1 VAVSE
6 FELIRRI
13 AGIVGT
19 ARQGVTVGIGDDA
32 AVLPPD
38 LVWTCDLLV
47 EDVHF
52 RRRTTSYADL
62 GWKALAVNVSDVAAM
77 GADPLGALVGLV
89 VGDGVTAEDVEELY
103 RGLDACATAY
113 GCPVVGGDVSR
124 GPELSLAVTALGRT
138 ASPVLRSGARPGDV
152 LAVTGPLGG
161 SGAGWHH
168 LDGRI
173 ALPEEL
179 AAHVDRRH
187 RRPQPRLAEAR
198 VLAGRVHAML
208 DVSDGIASDA
218 LRLAEASRV
227 TTVVD
232 LDALPL
238 DRGVAEAAAGL
249 GVAPGVLAA
258 TGGEDYE
265 LLVALDPADVADA
278 GVPLHV
284 VGRVEEGPVAVR
296 FTGAGSADAL
306 GGWDHLGA

>member
-19 ARQGVTVGIGDDA
+19 AREGVTVGIGDDA

-52 RRRTTSYADL
+52 RRHTTSFDDL

-77 GADPLGALVGLV
+77 GAVPLGALVGLV
-89 VGDGVTAEDVEELY
+89 VGEGVSAEDVEELY
-103 RGLDACATAY
+103 RGLAACATAY

-124 GPELSLAVTALGRT
+124 GPDLSLAVTALGRT
-138 ASPVLRSGARPGDV
+138 PTPVLRSGAGAGDV

-161 SGAGWHH
+161 SGAGWH
-168 LDGRI
+168 LLEGRA
-173 ALPEEL
+173 ALPADV
-179 AAHVDRRH
+179 AAHVAARH
-187 RRPQPRLAEAR
+187 RRPRPRLAESR
-198 VLAGRVHAML
+198 TLAASVHAML

-218 LRLAEASRV
+218 LRLAESSGLAV
-227 TTVVD
+227 VVD

-238 DRGVAEAAAGL
+238 DRGVAEVAAALGL
-249 GVAPGVLAA
+249 EPGVLAA

-265 LLVALDPADVADA
+265 LLVALDPADVARA

-284 VGRVEEGPVAVR
+284 VGRVEAGPVGVR
-296 FTGAGSADAL
+296 FTGAGAADAL